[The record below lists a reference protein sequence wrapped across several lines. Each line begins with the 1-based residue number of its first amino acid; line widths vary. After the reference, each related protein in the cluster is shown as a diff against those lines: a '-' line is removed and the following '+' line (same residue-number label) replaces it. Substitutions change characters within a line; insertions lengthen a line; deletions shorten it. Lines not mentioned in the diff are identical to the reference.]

1 MDHQKFQKHEKI
13 NIFIIIKKGKK
24 KKRKNYNN
32 N

>member
-24 KKRKNYNN
+24 RKEKKKL
-32 N
+32 